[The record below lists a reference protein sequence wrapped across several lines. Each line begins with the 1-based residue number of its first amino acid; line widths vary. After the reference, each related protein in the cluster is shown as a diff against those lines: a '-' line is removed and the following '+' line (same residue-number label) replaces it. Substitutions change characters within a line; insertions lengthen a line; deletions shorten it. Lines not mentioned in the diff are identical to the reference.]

1 MTQKI
6 ITLIDILNE
15 FLPFE
20 LTKKIIDYTGF
31 HNKKL
36 LLSSEIEF
44 VKFHNN
50 NYLDYLK
57 EYHEYTKGRL
67 RCKKI
72 DKNFLVLVAQYY
84 QIYISKSWAKDRM
97 FIEILQHYHN

>member
-1 MTQKI
+1 MSKI

-20 LTKKIIDYTGF
+20 LTKQIIDYTGF

-36 LLSSEIEF
+36 LLSSEIEH
-44 VKFHNN
+44 VKHHYD

-57 EYHEYTKGRL
+57 EYQEYTKMRL

-72 DKNFLVLVAQYY
+72 DRTFLVLVAQYY
-84 QIYISKSWAKDRM
+84 QIYLSKSWSKDRM
-97 FIEILQHYHN
+97 FIELLQHYY